1 MEVWNGHLILLHR
14 FIKSSR
20 IAVRFIAN
28 GHNTGSPRRT
38 KFKVKGFQI
47 DAGFN
52 KLKKIELESSMK
64 GAPKFSF
71 GTCKRNESKVAEE

>member
-14 FIKSSR
+14 FIKRNR
-20 IAVRFIAN
+20 IALRFIAN

-38 KFKVKGFQI
+38 KFKVKEFQI

-52 KLKKIELESSMK
+52 KVKKK
-64 GAPKFSF
+64 
-71 GTCKRNESKVAEE
+71 N

>member
-14 FIKSSR
+14 FIKRNR
-20 IAVRFIAN
+20 IVVRFIAN
-28 GHNTGSPRRT
+28 GYNTGSPRRT
-38 KFKVKGFQI
+38 KFKVKEFQI

-52 KLKKIELESSMK
+52 KVRKIELESSLK